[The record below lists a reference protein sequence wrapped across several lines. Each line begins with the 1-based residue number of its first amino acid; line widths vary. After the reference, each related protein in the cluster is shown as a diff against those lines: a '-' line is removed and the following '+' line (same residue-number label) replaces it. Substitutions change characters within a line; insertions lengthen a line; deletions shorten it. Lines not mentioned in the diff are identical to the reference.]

1 MRIKRS
7 PFTTWLWLVMIF
19 LPLLMAQPAKAQV
32 KHNQQTAINSGENFK
47 ATADS
52 STNRKIKQL
61 GEMERPATNA
71 SGLLSQSSTPQ
82 AMPASA
88 IMQVT
93 AVKANPTDKG
103 VEVILQTTVGEQL
116 QVTNRS
122 TGNNFIADIP
132 NAQLRLPSGEVFTFR
147 SQKPLA
153 GITEITVT
161 NFDVNTIRV
170 TVIGEASLPTVE
182 LFDSDEGLIFGLTT
196 AASTAQQPPTQQTP
210 EQEQPANQT
219 QPKQPSASSDEPI
232 ELVVTGEQDGYRVPD
247 ASTATK
253 TDTPI
258 RDIPASIQ
266 VIPQQVLKDQQI
278 TQVREAVSN
287 VSGITA
293 GNGGSQTTYGE
304 NFIFRGFA
312 AGDAGSTFVN
322 GFRRYNVLSRSLD
335 VGNIEQIEVLKGPAS
350 VLYGQGE
357 PGGIINIVT
366 KQPLSTPYYAVEGT
380 IGNFDFYRPTLDL
393 SGPLNTDKTIRYRL
407 SAAYQNSGSFVD
419 IMKTKQVFIA
429 PVISFDLGKN
439 TNLTLEA
446 EYLNTSKIEYLG
458 VPAVGSLLPNPL
470 GRVPR
475 SRFIDDPDLKLERNF
490 IALGYRLQHKF
501 SDNWSIHNAFR
512 AELEDYDEAFD
523 YNLGLRADYRTVDR
537 GARFDEARSRNYKIQ
552 TDVIGKVQTGSV
564 KHDLL
569 FGLELGRTNYTR
581 TTFSPTPAFPPIDLF
596 NPNYDRPS
604 IQPGTKTEDGEGPQN
619 LIGVY
624 TQDLIS
630 IGEKLKIL
638 LGGRFDFV
646 QAFDEN
652 RLTGISREAED
663 TAFSPRIGI
672 VYQPIQPVSLYA
684 SYTRSFQPS
693 PAFVRNSDETPFKPV
708 NGESFEVG
716 VKSDFFDGRLSAT
729 LAAYQITKQ
738 NIIVPD
744 PNPANQGFSLQ
755 IGEQRSRG
763 IELDVA
769 GEILPGWKIIANYA
783 YIDPEI
789 TEDTRPEYKG
799 NEPSNVARNSA
810 SLWTTY
816 EIQTGGWKGLGFGG
830 GVTFVGDRQGDLE
843 NTFTLPSYVRTD
855 AAIYYRRDNWRVGLN
870 IKNLFDV
877 YYFESA
883 DSINSVYPAAP
894 FTVLGTVSVQF

>member
-1 MRIKRS
+1 MRIQRLS
-7 PFTTWLWLVMIF
+7 SIIWLWLVISF
-19 LPLLMAQPAKAQV
+19 LPMFMAQSVRAEV
-32 KHNQQTAINSGENFK
+32 KQNSP
-47 ATADS
+47 TLI
-52 STNRKIKQL
+52 TKIKSL
-61 GEMERPATNA
+61 SEMERPATNV

-82 AMPASA
+82 ATPSSEVV
-88 IMQVT
+88 QVT
-93 AVKANPTDKG
+93 QVKANPTTLG
-103 VEVILQTTVGEQL
+103 VEVILQTSKGEQL

-122 TGNNFIADIP
+122 AGNSFIADIP
-132 NAQLRLPSGEVFTFR
+132 NAQLRLPSGEAFTFR
-147 SQKPLA
+147 SEKPLA

-161 NFDVNTIRV
+161 NFDANTIRV
-170 TVIGEASLPTVE
+170 TVIGEPSLPTVE

-196 AASTAQQPPTQQTP
+196 AASTAQQAPTQQTP

-219 QPKQPSASSDEPI
+219 QPEQPSAPGEEPI

-247 ASTATK
+247 ASTATR

-293 GNGGSQTTYGE
+293 GPGGSQTTFGE
-304 NFIFRGFA
+304 SFILRGFA
-312 AGDAGSTFVN
+312 DSSDSSTFVD
-322 GFRRYNVLSRSLD
+322 GFNRNNVLSRSLD
-335 VGNIEQIEVLKGPAS
+335 VANIEQLEVLKGPAS
-350 VLYGQGE
+350 VLYGQGD
-357 PGGIINIVT
+357 PGGILNIVT

-380 IGNFDFYRPTLDL
+380 IGNFDFYRPTLDI

-407 SAAYQNSGSFVD
+407 NMAYENSGSFVD
-419 IMKTKQVFIA
+419 FVKTEQAFIA

-439 TNLTLEA
+439 TILTLEA
-446 EYLNTSKIEYLG
+446 EYLNTSKVEYLG
-458 VPAVGSLLPNPL
+458 IPAVGSLLPNPL

-475 SRFIDDPDLKLERNF
+475 SRFIDDPDFKLERDF
-490 IALGYRLQHKF
+490 VGLGYRLQHKF
-501 SDNWSIHNAFR
+501 SDNWSIRNAFR
-512 AELEDYDEAFD
+512 TELEDYNETFD
-523 YNLGLRADYRTVDR
+523 YSLGLRADNRTVDR
-537 GARFDEARSRNYKIQ
+537 GARSDQAKSRNYNLQ
-552 TDVIGKVQTGSV
+552 TDVIGKIQTGIV
-564 KHDLL
+564 KQDLL
-569 FGLELGRTNYTR
+569 FGLELSRTNYIR
-581 TTFSPTPAFPPIDLF
+581 KIFNPTPAFPTIDLF
-596 NPNYDRPS
+596 SPNYDRPA
-604 IQPGTKTEDGEGPQN
+604 IQFDTKAYDEESPQN
-619 LIGVY
+619 FIGVY

-630 IGEKLKIL
+630 IGDKLKIL

-646 QAFDEN
+646 DSSYEDTVN
-652 RLTGISREAED
+652 GISRNQQD

-684 SYTRSFQPS
+684 SYSRSFQPS
-693 PAFVRNSDETPFKPV
+693 PAFSRNADDTTFEPTK
-708 NGESFEVG
+708 GESFEVG

-738 NIIVPD
+738 NIIVD
-744 PNPANQGFSLQ
+744 DPANPRFSLQ
-755 IGEQRSRG
+755 VGEQRSRG

-789 TEDTRPEYKG
+789 TEDTRAEYKG

-883 DSINSVYPAAP
+883 DSIDSVYPAAP
-894 FTVLGTVSVQF
+894 FTVLGTISWQF

>member
-1 MRIKRS
+1 MRIQRLS
-7 PFTTWLWLVMIF
+7 SNILLWLVISF
-19 LPLLMAQPAKAQV
+19 LPLLMAESVRAQV
-32 KHNQQTAINSGENFK
+32 KQNEQTV
-47 ATADS
+47 T
-52 STNRKIKQL
+52 TIKQL
-61 GEMERPATNA
+61 SKFERPATNV
-71 SGLLSQSSTPQ
+71 SGLFSQLSTPQ
-82 AMPASA
+82 ATPSA
-88 IMQVT
+88 EVVQVT
-93 AVKANPTDKG
+93 AVKANPTAKG
-103 VEVILQTTVGEQL
+103 VEVILQTTKGQQL

-122 TGNNFIADIP
+122 AGNSFIADIP
-132 NAQLRLPSGEVFTFR
+132 NAQLRLPSGEAFIFR
-147 SQKPLA
+147 SEKPLA
-153 GITEITVT
+153 GITEIIVN
-161 NFDVNTIRV
+161 NFDANTIRV
-170 TVIGEASLPTVE
+170 TVIGEASSPTVE
-182 LFDSDEGLIFGLTT
+182 LFDGDEGLIFGLTT

-219 QPKQPSASSDEPI
+219 QPEQPSAQGEEPI

-247 ASTATK
+247 ATTATK

-278 TQVREAVSN
+278 TRVREAVSN
-287 VSGITA
+287 VSGITP
-293 GNGGSQTTYGE
+293 GPGGSQTTYGE
-304 NFIFRGFA
+304 SFILRGFA
-312 AGDAGSTFVN
+312 DSSDSSTFVD
-322 GFRRYNVLSRSLD
+322 GFNRNNVLSRSLD
-335 VGNIEQIEVLKGPAS
+335 VANIEQLEVLKGPAS
-350 VLYGQGE
+350 VLYGQGD
-357 PGGIINIVT
+357 PGGILNIVT

-407 SAAYQNSGSFVD
+407 NVAYENSGSFVD
-419 IMKTKQVFIA
+419 FVKTKQAFIA

-439 TNLTLEA
+439 TTLVLEA
-446 EYLNTSKIEYLG
+446 EYLNTSKVEYLG
-458 VPAVGSLLPNPL
+458 IPAVGSLFANPV

-475 SRFIDDPDLKLERNF
+475 SRFIDDPDLKLERDF
-490 IALGYRLQHKF
+490 VAFGYRLQHKF
-501 SDNWSIHNAFR
+501 SDNWSIRNAFR

-523 YNLGLRADYRTVDR
+523 FSLGLRTDDNQTVDR
-537 GARFDEARSRNYKIQ
+537 GARFDQAKSRNFNIQ
-552 TDVIGKVQTGSV
+552 TDVIGKVQTGTV

-569 FGLELGRTNYTR
+569 FGLELGRTNYIR
-581 TTFSPTPAFPPIDLF
+581 KTFSPTPAFPSINLF

-604 IQPGTKTEDGEGPQN
+604 IQFDTKTSDTENPQN

-624 TQDLIS
+624 AQDLIS
-630 IGEKLKIL
+630 IGDKLKIL

-646 QAFDEN
+646 
-652 RLTGISREAED
+652 EASYEDTVRGFSNDQED

-684 SYTRSFQPS
+684 SYSRSFLPS
-693 PAFVRNSDETPFKPV
+693 RPFSINADNTPFEPTK
-708 NGESFEVG
+708 GESFEVG

-738 NIIVPD
+738 NIVVDDPD
-744 PNPANQGFSLQ
+744 PANQGFSLQ
-755 IGEQRSRG
+755 VGEQRSRG
-763 IELDVA
+763 IELDIG
-769 GEILPGWKIIANYA
+769 GEILPGWKIIASYA

-816 EIQTGGWKGLGFGG
+816 EIQTGNYKGLGFGG
-830 GVTFVGDRQGDLE
+830 GLFFVGDRQGDLE

-883 DSINSVYPAAP
+883 DSIDSVYPAAP